1 MNMEGIYW
9 MIQESPDKNRIET
22 DLGLLFGVRDIREI
36 TDPRLD
42 TFIKQVLPK
51 ISSSFDRSEVDAI

>member
-22 DLGLLFGVRDIREI
+22 DLELLFGVRDIREI

-42 TFIKQVLPK
+42 TFIKQVLPPK
-51 ISSSFDRSEVDAI
+51 

>member
-22 DLGLLFGVRDIREI
+22 DLELLFGVRDILEI

>member
-22 DLGLLFGVRDIREI
+22 DLELLFGVRDIREF

>member
-22 DLGLLFGVRDIREI
+22 DLELLFGVCDIREI

>member
-1 MNMEGIYW
+1 

-22 DLGLLFGVRDIREI
+22 DLELLFGVRDIREI

-42 TFIKQVLPK
+42 TFIKQVLPQ

>member
-22 DLGLLFGVRDIREI
+22 DLELLFWG
-36 TDPRLD
+36 T
-42 TFIKQVLPK
+42 
-51 ISSSFDRSEVDAI
+51 

>member
-22 DLGLLFGVRDIREI
+22 DLKLLFGVRDIREI
-36 TDPRLD
+36 TDPRLV

>member
-22 DLGLLFGVRDIREI
+22 DLELLIGVRDIREI

>member
-22 DLGLLFGVRDIREI
+22 DLELLFGVRDIREI

-51 ISSSFDRSEVDAI
+51 ISSSFDR

>member
-9 MIQESPDKNRIET
+9 MIPESPDKNRIET
-22 DLGLLFGVRDIREI
+22 DLELLFGVRDIREI

>member
-22 DLGLLFGVRDIREI
+22 DLEPLLGVRDIREI